1 MQIYAAKGYVVL
13 YTNPRGSTGY
23 GEEFANIIHGNYP
36 GDDYQDLMAGVDA
49 VVAKGYIDQKKL
61 CVTGGSGGGILTAW
75 IVTKTDRFVAA
86 VSQYPVINWFTQ
98 AGASDIGLTTARWMK
113 ALPWENPKS
122 YMDHSPLFFADK
134 VKTPTMLITGEEDW
148 RTPIAQSEE
157 FYFALK
163 VRKVDTVLVRVPREP
178 HGIRGVFPSHRIAK
192 IEHILGWFEKYVTSP
207 GPRSGPSSTGR

>member
-1 MQIYAAKGYVVL
+1 
-13 YTNPRGSTGY
+13 
-23 GEEFANIIHGNYP
+23 
-36 GDDYQDLMAGVDA
+36 
-49 VVAKGYIDQKKL
+49 
-61 CVTGGSGGGILTAW
+61 
-75 IVTKTDRFVAA
+75 
-86 VSQYPVINWFTQ
+86 
-98 AGASDIGLTTARWMK
+98 
-113 ALPWENPKS
+113 
-122 YMDHSPLFFADK
+122 
-134 VKTPTMLITGEEDW
+134 MLITGEEDW